1 MYTQS
6 QKYLALFAVGI
17 LIQSTV
23 NFLNKAFQLLLRL
36 VSSRTYMIFDH
47 NNTCVAVINNKQS
60 ALNWKAKGYSVFRSV
75 KSVRETEHVKF
86 NQI

>member
-6 QKYLALFAVGI
+6 QKYLALYALQLSSQSSVKLLKKALQ
-17 LIQSTV
+17 LI
-23 NFLNKAFQLLLRL
+23 LRL
-36 VSSRTYMIFDH
+36 VAPRTYMIFDH
-47 NNTCVAVINNKQS
+47 HSVCVGVINNKQS

-86 NQI
+86 KQI